1 MRSLERGNG
10 NRAAEQPAGE
20 ITEPA
25 PGISL
30 PLAGLK
36 GAGPCIATPACPAAK
51 QQEIRFR
58 RPPAP
63 LPACTAESLDQIIRA
78 MLAEAR
84 PATQDA
90 VAAERLVAAVL
101 ERAIRSCRRGELG
114 AAALEQPGPWLF
126 WLLAQEI
133 RARRRYPG

>member
-20 ITEPA
+20 ITEPD
-25 PGISL
+25 PGVSL
-30 PLAGLK
+30 PLAGPK
-36 GAGPCIATPACPAAK
+36 GAGPCLTASAAGHR
-51 QQEIRFR
+51 EIRFR
-58 RPPAP
+58 PPPAP
-63 LPACTAESLDQIIRA
+63 LPARTAESLDQIIRA

-101 ERAIRSCRRGELG
+101 ESAIRSCRRGELG

-126 WLLAQEI
+126 RLLAQEI
-133 RARRRYPG
+133 RAPRRYPG